1 MKQLLIDFINYGIIA
16 CVFLIIPYS
25 DTIFLLLVIM
35 LIFDLIHLYIVEKKM
50 YKFLKNI
57 LTILL

>member
-25 DTIFLLLVIM
+25 DTIFVLLVIM
-35 LIFDLIHLYIVEKKM
+35 LIFDLIHLYIFEKK
-50 YKFLKNI
+50 NI
-57 LTILL
+57 

>member
-25 DTIFLLLVIM
+25 DKTFILLVIM
-35 LIFDLIHLYIVEKKM
+35 LIMDLIHLYIVERSED
-50 YKFLKNI
+50 YIFINLE
-57 LTILL
+57 

>member
-1 MKQLLIDFINYGIIA
+1 MKQYLIDFINYGIIA

-35 LIFDLIHLYIVEKKM
+35 LIFDFIHLYIVD
-50 YKFLKNI
+50 KNNI
-57 LTILL
+57 